1 MLNITF
7 DGYILHF
14 HGGAAVPNAYY
25 QAYFQ
30 SRNAGSSSSRW
41 GPVKQADANGY
52 YNFNLGDGD
61 FLTQDGVAQANDRV
75 IICAWT
81 GSPDRTSLANDMAAF
96 IEVTLTSES
105 VYTNSFLIAS
115 YNVAPFVGYMTNVP
129 VKATIGRPVYV
140 KLPYSAGFVAITTG
154 ANVQSYV
161 LQYTL
166 DNSVE
171 VLPQMRLV
179 YVTLDWDLPNGETE
193 TYFDPVPPVYLTH
206 TYTTPFGVVKTLA
219 VTQAAVAW
227 GPLNVNQL
235 TYDVSIVAPA
245 PSVTVNVDNA
255 TPTVQDVVSA
265 WLTYDDPYGIMEPT
279 VDWTFPDGTTQLG
292 VSRDSTVTW
301 QPSDNDVED
310 YLNATFRYSDGF
322 ATQQL
327 TTGVFV
333 DVQNIP
339 PSVDVDY
346 STEVSYAETY
356 FWTFTGSDIDGTV
369 VRVKWE
375 LLDPTSKL
383 VASYEADAP
392 DGLAFAY
399 TFTNSDNG
407 TWTLRVTATD
417 DDGGVSTN
425 TFTYVVEVAAA
436 APVVVNP
443 TAPPPEAAITPAFS
457 RSGLVFKKVSGFL
470 NFKHIEIFGGVRMG
484 KYDGEYRK
492 QPGEKKKVIHDFVN
506 DFEPGEEILAPPVI
520 TVTDLEDGSDVTGT
534 MLVST
539 AFSGTEVIYGL
550 IGGTSGRMY
559 KVNITVTTNVN
570 AGPGQPNTHEA
581 EHLVI
586 VEDE

>member
-7 DGYILHF
+7 DGYVLSA
-14 HGGAAVPNAYY
+14 GAAVPNAYV

-30 SRNAGSSSSRW
+30 AKNSGSSPSQW

-61 FLTQDGVAQANDRV
+61 FLTQSGVAQAGDKV

-81 GSPDRTSLANDMAAF
+81 GDPDRTALTVDKAAF
-96 IEVTLTSES
+96 IEVTLTSDS
-105 VYTNSFLIAS
+105 VYTNSFGITTYDA
-115 YNVAPFVGYMTNVP
+115 APYSGILTKVP
-129 VKATIGRPVYV
+129 VNAVIGTPTSVTLEYA
-140 KLPYSAGFVAITTG
+140 AGFVTTTTG
-154 ANVQSYV
+154 ATAQSYV
-161 LQYTL
+161 RQYTL
-166 DNSVE
+166 DDSVE

-179 YVTLDWDLPNGETE
+179 YVTVDWDLPNGETE
-193 TYFDPVPPVYLTH
+193 TYMDPVPPVSISH
-206 TYTTPFGVVKTLA
+206 TYVNTFGVTKTVA

-227 GPLNVNQL
+227 GPLTVKQYA
-235 TYDVSIVAPA
+235 YDINILAPA
-245 PSVTVNVDNA
+245 PSVAVNVDNA
-255 TPTVQDVVSA
+255 TPTIQDVVSA

-322 ATQQL
+322 ATQRL
-327 TTGVFV
+327 ATGVFV

-425 TFTYVVEVAAA
+425 IFTYVVEVAAA